1 MFVISFLK
9 RYFFLILI
17 SLVLTTRFL
26 YLDFGLP
33 LVFQADEVEMVE
45 YSLKYSVNIRKIFEG
60 DFYFFKPFSFV
71 YGSLPAYFNT
81 ILLVPFLKF
90 TSVFDLSQ
98 DRFFIYLYLRSI
110 YALLSIFACIG
121 VYFLALELAKNNK
134 KIAYIAALLFS
145 LNYYFYWLSKYLNND
160 VLVVLFTVYFLLFYL
175 KFKREGNEKYFYL
188 AMLFLG
194 FGIATKVTFAIGAIY
209 PILDFLLKKNFK
221 KIFISIGILFLVYL
235 LTNPFTL
242 IYPNEFIQRILEM
255 RIKENGIV
263 IDSYNTSYFK
273 YLFSLTY
280 LITIPVTIFALFYI
294 SKKLI
299 KKELDITIFISLFYI
314 IFFSFSSRLVD
325 RWLMPIFPLL
335 IIYALIFLDSLKLKY
350 LKTLIVIAIF
360 IEVVFKFLLTNLE
373 LTYNANL
380 LNAFYTFRNA
390 HSNEFKNVYVLTE
403 RGLNPFNSLKRTNL
417 GIDSQQFVPY
427 VSENAFG
434 IPPLDVNLYDYVV
447 YSSKVRS
454 YFLNPYIYNLDS
466 SFVDTWENSYKTL
479 NSEDFELLYSFE
491 TPFDSIINQ
500 ENIYIYRKK

>member
-1 MFVISFLK
+1 MLVIRFLK
-9 RYFFLILI
+9 KYFFLFLL

-98 DRFFIYLYLRSI
+98 DRLYIYLYLRSI
-110 YALLSIFACIG
+110 YALLSIFACVG
-121 VYFLALELAKNNK
+121 VYFLALELTKKNK
-134 KIAYIAALLFS
+134 IIAYIATLLFS

-160 VLVVLFTVYFLLFYL
+160 VLVVLFTIYFLLFYL
-175 KFKREGNEKYFYL
+175 KFKSENNEKYFYL
-188 AMLFLG
+188 SMLFLG

-209 PILDFLLKKNFK
+209 PIFDFLLKKNFR

-235 LTNPFTL
+235 LTNPFTFL
-242 IYPNEFIQRILEM
+242 YPNEFIQRILEM
-255 RIKENGIV
+255 RVKENGIV

-280 LITIPVTIFALFYI
+280 LITIPVTIFGLFYI

-335 IIYALIFLDSLKLKY
+335 IIYSLIFLDSLKLKY
-350 LKTLIVIAIF
+350 IKILMIVAIF
-360 IEVVFKFLLTNLE
+360 SEIVFKFLLTNIE
-373 LTYNANL
+373 LSYNANL
-380 LNAFYTFRNA
+380 LNAFYTFRNT

-427 VSENAFG
+427 VSENAFN
-434 IPPLDVNLYDYVV
+434 ISPNDVNLYDYVV

-466 SFVDTWENSYKTL
+466 SFVERWENSYKTL
-479 NSEDFELLYSFE
+479 NSGDFELIYSFE